1 MFEWQPLMWKHQ
13 DIRVWLGWPCV
24 FPGPG
29 SHTSVSHSTSQS
41 PGDSVSNNTRYGTS
55 KFMQCTQGCSTLR
68 PVLSQF
74 LFNGL
79 KSLGIQPYIPR
90 VILLPQQRQLPFC
103 IKCPLVHDL
112 VSWRWNDHPQKTQ
125 KHKETTVNGLSEE
138 EIREK
143 CEGGK
148 GKENG
153 KGGEDEKRD
162 LRSRRTLVRPVP
174 LLQGGFLL
182 PNFTSLPPQVE
193 KSLST
198 TSSSYQYRSF
208 LLFTPISNYS
218 PYLTHRSSNI
228 HISIFV
234 SYPPKPHL

>member
-1 MFEWQPLMWKHQ
+1 MHIGLF
-13 DIRVWLGWPCV
+13 
-24 FPGPG
+24 
-29 SHTSVSHSTSQS
+29 HTKTGAFSVS
-41 PGDSVSNNTRYGTS
+41 VNN
-55 KFMQCTQGCSTLR
+55 R
-68 PVLSQF
+68 P
-74 LFNGL
+74 

-90 VILLPQQRQLPFC
+90 VILLPQQRQLSFC
-103 IKCPLVHDL
+103 IKCPSVHDL
-112 VSWRWNDHPQKTQ
+112 VSWKWNNHPQKTQ
-125 KHKETTVNGLSEE
+125 KHKETIVNGLSEE

-143 CEGGK
+143 CERGK

-162 LRSRRTLVRPVP
+162 LRSRWTLVRPAP

-182 PNFTSLPPQVE
+182 PKFTSLPPQVE

-198 TSSSYQYRSF
+198 PSYQYRSF

-234 SYPPKPHL
+234 SRPPKPHL